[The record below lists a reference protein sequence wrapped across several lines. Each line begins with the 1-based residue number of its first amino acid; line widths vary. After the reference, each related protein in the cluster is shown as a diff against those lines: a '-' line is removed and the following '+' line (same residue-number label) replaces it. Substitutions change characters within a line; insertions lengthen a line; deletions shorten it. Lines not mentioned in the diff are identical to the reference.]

1 MKNIY
6 SGTQSCQMGVWPP
19 PQGHNAKN
27 LPYLPVTAVS
37 NIFRD
42 TAVKESEWFPPTST
56 HMHMIN
62 RVVYMGGD

>member
-1 MKNIY
+1 
-6 SGTQSCQMGVWPP
+6 MGVWPP